1 MNSNSWDPDR
11 ARHTMSTV
19 LPKMTLWCEHQARL
33 ALGREGLVMQGFPVT
48 PFLELVQEHM
58 QSLPLAEQWFPSENL
73 MMDLA
78 GNAMALPVVLAMLQ
92 CALVA
97 LNWKDG
103 AQSLQVNPLSH
114 SEDRTLGGRTQVSFH
129 VLFLGFVLLI
139 CLNASRSTCSS
150 YLSYVFSNIA
160 T

>member
-1 MNSNSWDPDR
+1 
-11 ARHTMSTV
+11 
-19 LPKMTLWCEHQARL
+19 
-33 ALGREGLVMQGFPVT
+33 MQGFPVT